1 MLIAEAARPSY
12 RMSKLEEYEAL
23 LRRSDGFLET
33 ALMQARAGMYDL
45 AVFSLEQSLQLFLKA
60 MLLRVGSD
68 YPRTHSIRRLLELLT
83 EVTGRS
89 ELRELASRYSVELGA
104 LEDAYI
110 SSRYIPRIYTE
121 DEFERLRAVVE
132 EVRTNAERSVH

>member
-1 MLIAEAARPSY
+1 
-12 RMSKLEEYEAL
+12 MSKLEEYEAL
-23 LRRSDGFLET
+23 LRRSDGFFET
-33 ALMQARAGMYDL
+33 ALTQARSGMYDL

-60 MLLRVGSD
+60 KLLRVGSD

-110 SSRYIPRIYTE
+110 SSRYIPRIYTK

-132 EVRTNAERSVH
+132 EVRSNVERSVR

>member
-1 MLIAEAARPSY
+1 
-12 RMSKLEEYEAL
+12 MSKLEEYEAL
-23 LRRSDGFLET
+23 LKRSDGFLET

-60 MLLRVGSD
+60 TLLRVGSD

-110 SSRYIPRIYTE
+110 SSRYIPRIYTK

-132 EVRTNAERSVH
+132 EVRSNVERSVC

>member
-1 MLIAEAARPSY
+1 
-12 RMSKLEEYEAL
+12 MSKLEEYEAL

-60 MLLRVGSD
+60 TLLRVGAD

-110 SSRYIPRIYTE
+110 SSRYIPRIYTK

-132 EVRTNAERSVH
+132 EVRSNVERSVR

>member
-1 MLIAEAARPSY
+1 
-12 RMSKLEEYEAL
+12 MSKLEEYEAL
-23 LRRSDGFLET
+23 LKRSDGFLET

-45 AVFSLEQSLQLFLKA
+45 AVFSLEQSLQLFLEA
-60 MLLRVGSD
+60 TLLRVGSD

-83 EVTGRS
+83 EATGRS

-110 SSRYIPRIYTE
+110 SSRYIPRIYTK

-132 EVRTNAERSVH
+132 EVRSNVERSVR

>member
-1 MLIAEAARPSY
+1 
-12 RMSKLEEYEAL
+12 MSKLEEYEAL
-23 LRRSDGFLET
+23 LKRSDGFLET
-33 ALMQARAGMYDL
+33 APMQAWAGMYDL

-60 MLLRVGSD
+60 TLLRVGSD
-68 YPRTHSIRRLLELLT
+68 YPRTHSIRKLLELLT
-83 EVTGRS
+83 EVMRRS

-110 SSRYIPRIYTE
+110 SSRYIPRIYTK

-132 EVRTNAERSVH
+132 EVRSNVERSVR

>member
-1 MLIAEAARPSY
+1 
-12 RMSKLEEYEAL
+12 MSKLEEYEAL
-23 LRRSDGFLET
+23 LKRSDGFLET
-33 ALMQARAGMYDL
+33 ALMQARAGMYGL

-60 MLLRVGSD
+60 TLLRVGSD

-110 SSRYIPRIYTE
+110 SSRYIPRIYTK

-132 EVRTNAERSVH
+132 EVRSNVERSVR

>member
-1 MLIAEAARPSY
+1 
-12 RMSKLEEYEAL
+12 MSKLEEYEAL
-23 LRRSDGFLET
+23 LKRSDGFLET

-60 MLLRVGSD
+60 TLLRVGAD
-68 YPRTHSIRRLLELLT
+68 YPRTHSIRRSLELLT

-89 ELRELASRYSVELGA
+89 ELRELASQYSVELGA

-110 SSRYIPRIYTE
+110 SSRYISRIYTK

-132 EVRTNAERSVH
+132 EVRSNVERSVR

>member
-1 MLIAEAARPSY
+1 
-12 RMSKLEEYEAL
+12 MSKLEEYEAL
-23 LRRSDGFLET
+23 LKRSDGFLET

-60 MLLRVGSD
+60 TLLRVGSD

-110 SSRYIPRIYTE
+110 SSRYIPRIYTK

-132 EVRTNAERSVH
+132 EVRSNVERSVR

>member
-1 MLIAEAARPSY
+1 
-12 RMSKLEEYEAL
+12 MSKLEEYEAL
-23 LRRSDGFLET
+23 LKRSDGFLET

-60 MLLRVGSD
+60 TLLRVGAD

-89 ELRELASRYSVELGA
+89 ELRELASRHSVELGA

-110 SSRYIPRIYTE
+110 SSRYIPRIYIK

-132 EVRTNAERSVH
+132 EVRSNVERSVR

>member
-1 MLIAEAARPSY
+1 MP
-12 RMSKLEEYEAL
+12 KLEEYEAL

-60 MLLRVGSD
+60 TLLRVGSD
-68 YPRTHSIRRLLELLT
+68 YPRTNSVRRLLELLT

-121 DEFERLRAVVE
+121 DEFERLRVVVE
-132 EVRTNAERSVH
+132 EVRSNVERSVR

>member
-1 MLIAEAARPSY
+1 
-12 RMSKLEEYEAL
+12 MSKLEEYEAL

-33 ALMQARAGMYDL
+33 ARMQTRAGLYDL

-60 MLLRVGSD
+60 TLLRVGAD
-68 YPRTHSIRRLLELLT
+68 YPRTNSVRRLLELLT

-110 SSRYIPRIYTE
+110 SSRYIPRIYTK

-132 EVRTNAERSVH
+132 KVRSNVERSVR